1 MYHEEML
8 KQSPRQQLFKD
19 YAKELMCRYP
29 QLKQEIMQ
37 RISHVSELWCEVM
50 DKLVL
55 PSGGGQPD
63 LAIIL
68 NGTHLMMFCL
78 TNVTEIAVS
87 SLKLCTKG
95 GVLNC

>member
-29 QLKQEIMQ
+29 QLKQEIML
-37 RISHVSELWCEVM
+37 RISHVSEQWCEVM

-63 LAIIL
+63 LTAIL
-68 NGTHLMMFCL
+68 NGD
-78 TNVTEIAVS
+78 
-87 SLKLCTKG
+87 
-95 GVLNC
+95 VLLNNRD